1 MSTTKNIALAVLS
14 GCLIFLSHPTAL
26 EPELSFWPLIW
37 ISHVPLFWLLKDKSP
52 KQAFWWGGL
61 AGFVVGTGGYY
72 WLVEMLRIFGGL
84 PIFIATPVMLLHS
97 AKIGVIWA
105 VWAWCLNR
113 ITNTTSIP
121 IEWAAPIVFV
131 AAEFL
136 MPRIFPAYMG
146 NSQFHFPLIM
156 QIIDLFGIT
165 VVTFLVIRVNAIFF
179 LWLRAWREG
188 RPRPI
193 GPTWLTLGLMVA
205 SLIYGAIRMKAI
217 DSEMES
223 AKTLRV
229 GLVEA
234 DIGIFQVETQE
245 RQDDHL
251 LIQQRM
257 SQALEADGAELIVWP
272 ESAHKVPFPRE
283 IKEIPQS
290 EYPLVKSRRQ
300 DRAPRLDQVLPQRG
314 FKTPL
319 LFGGV
324 TSDANHTPRFEGDD
338 DIGYRNTALLV
349 GSDGQVLG
357 TYDKVILLAFGEYV
371 PFIEYMPWF
380 YEMVPAAGKLVPG
393 DRRDIIEAE
402 LSPGKNVRI
411 GALICYEGLLPD
423 FVHSIGSKKPHF
435 FANLTNDDWFGKTA
449 ERYLHM
455 YLTVLG
461 VSSTGFH
468 SYAVR

>member
-1 MSTTKNIALAVLS
+1 
-14 GCLIFLSHPTAL
+14 
-26 EPELSFWPLIW
+26 
-37 ISHVPLFWLLKDKSP
+37 
-52 KQAFWWGGL
+52 
-61 AGFVVGTGGYY
+61 
-72 WLVEMLRIFGGL
+72 
-84 PIFIATPVMLLHS
+84 
-97 AKIGVIWA
+97 
-105 VWAWCLNR
+105 
-113 ITNTTSIP
+113 
-121 IEWAAPIVFV
+121 
-131 AAEFL
+131 
-136 MPRIFPAYMG
+136 
-146 NSQFHFPLIM
+146 
-156 QIIDLFGIT
+156 
-165 VVTFLVIRVNAIFF
+165 
-179 LWLRAWREG
+179 
-188 RPRPI
+188 
-193 GPTWLTLGLMVA
+193 MVA

-223 AKTLRV
+223 AETLRV

-290 EYPLVKSRRQ
+290 EYPLVESRRQ

-455 YLTVLG
+455 YLTVPRSIEHR
-461 VSSTGFH
+461 VPFVRSTLTGISTFVDANGRVIKQTTMYDPETLVWDVPLLQ
-468 SYAVR
+468 SDTVYQNIGDVFPWTMVGLTLLFYGWGRVRRFRG